1 MSDKEALI
9 KEKNELIQ
17 QMLEMQK
24 QFIDLEHEQGV
35 TGKDYWASQ
44 EGLLKDYRQQY
55 MDMANRVVDI
65 AHELVGSHRN

>member
-17 QMLEMQK
+17 KMLEMQK
-24 QFIDLEHEQGV
+24 EFIDLEHEQGI

>member
-1 MSDKEALI
+1 MSDKEALT

-17 QMLEMQK
+17 KMLEMQN
-24 QFIDLEHEQGV
+24 QFIDLEHEQGI